1 MRALLLISFLL
12 CSFALLARTSGVHVA
27 EPIRIGVSGPFTGTS
42 APMGV
47 SMRDGVRLAAEA
59 INRAGGVLGRPVE
72 LVERDD
78 EGRNERGVQIAQE
91 LVGRGQVVA
100 TLGYVNT
107 GVALASQRFYQQARI
122 PVITN
127 VATGSPITRQFD
139 GTAGNYIFRNAAPDD
154 IQVPMMVE
162 DALVRRGL
170 HRLAIFAD
178 STPYGQ
184 IGRHSLEQELARY
197 GVQAVAVEKFNLR
210 DLDMTAQLLRARQAG
225 AEAILTYGIGS
236 DLAQVANGMTRL
248 GWKVPMIGSWT
259 LSTASFIDNAGP
271 GAEGASMPQTFLQDD
286 PAPQRAAFVENYLH
300 RFQPKNGRIDA
311 PAAAAQGHDSLLLLV
326 AAIAQAGST
335 EGPRI
340 KAALE
345 NLQAP
350 VEGAV
355 TTYRRPFT
363 PDDHEAIKAGIAT
376 IGEVNAGRVK
386 ARDAQPL
393 VTAAADPH

>member
-1 MRALLLISFLL
+1 MRPRLLMSPLL
-12 CSFALLARTSGVHVA
+12 CTFALLAGMAGVQAA
-27 EPIRIGVSGPFTGTS
+27 EPIRIGVSGPFTGIS
-42 APMGV
+42 ASMGV

-91 LVGRGQVVA
+91 LIGRGQVVA

-139 GTAGNYIFRNAAPDD
+139 GAAGNYIFRNAAPDH

-162 DALVRRGL
+162 EALVRRGL
-170 HRLAIFAD
+170 RRIAIFAD
-178 STPYGQ
+178 STSYGQ
-184 IGRHSLEQELARY
+184 IGRRSMEQELARH
-197 GVQAVAVEKFNLR
+197 GVQAVAVEKFNLH

-225 AEAILTYGIGS
+225 AQAILTYGIGS
-236 DLAQVANGMTRL
+236 DLAKVVNGMTRL
-248 GWKVPMIGSWT
+248 GWKVPLIGSWT
-259 LSTASFIDNAGP
+259 LSMASFIDNAGP

-286 PAPQRAAFVENYLH
+286 PAPQRAAFVASYLR

-311 PAAAAQGHDSLLLLV
+311 PVAAAQGHDSLLLL
-326 AAIAQAGST
+326 AAALAQAGST

-345 NLQAP
+345 QLQAP
-350 VEGAV
+350 VQGVV
-355 TTYRRPFT
+355 TTYRQPFS
-363 PDDHEAIKAGIAT
+363 PDDHEAIKAGMAT
-376 IGEVNAGRVK
+376 IGVIHGGRVQ
-386 ARDAQPL
+386 ARAAQPL
-393 VTAAADPH
+393 VTASAHMP